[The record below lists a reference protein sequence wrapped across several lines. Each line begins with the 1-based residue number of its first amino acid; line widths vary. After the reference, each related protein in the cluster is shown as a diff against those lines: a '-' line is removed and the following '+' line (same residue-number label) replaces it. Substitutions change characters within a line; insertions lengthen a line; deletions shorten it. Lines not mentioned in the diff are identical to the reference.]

1 MENLKVKV
9 INKSQNKLPK
19 YETKGSAGMD
29 VRSNED
35 YTLKPERRTLIS
47 TGLFFEI
54 PEGYEMQVRPR
65 SGMAFK
71 YGITV
76 LNAPGTIDSDF
87 RGELGIILY
96 NSGQTAFEIK
106 KGDRIAQLVLAPVT
120 RFEFEVSDE
129 LTETERGEGG
139 FGSSGNL

>member
-54 PEGYEMQVRPR
+54 PEGFELQVRPR
-65 SGMAFK
+65 SGMAAK

-76 LNAPGTIDSDF
+76 LNAPGTIDSDY
-87 RGELGIILY
+87 RGELGVIIY
-96 NSGQTAFEIK
+96 NSGQSEFEIK

-120 RFEFEVSDE
+120 RFDFELAEDLSAS
-129 LTETERGEGG
+129 ERGKGG
-139 FGSSGNL
+139 FGHTGV

>member
-19 YETKGSAGMD
+19 YETPGSAGMD

-35 YTLKPERRTLIS
+35 YTLKTERRTLIS

-65 SGMAFK
+65 SGMANK

-76 LNAPGTIDSDF
+76 LNAPGTIDSDY
-87 RGELGIILY
+87 RGELGVILY

-120 RFEFEVSDE
+120 RFEFEVAEDLSESD
-129 LTETERGEGG
+129 REGG
-139 FGSSGNL
+139 FGSTGNN

>member
-9 INKSQNKLPK
+9 INKSENKLPK
-19 YETKGSAGMD
+19 YETSGSAGMD

-35 YTLKPERRTLIS
+35 YTLKPNRRTIIQ

-54 PEGYEMQVRPR
+54 PEGFEMQVRPR
-65 SGMAFK
+65 SGMAAK

-76 LNAPGTIDSDF
+76 LNAPGTIDSDY

-96 NSGQTAFEIK
+96 NSGQSEFEIK

-120 RFEFEVSDE
+120 RFEFELAENLSAS
-129 LTETERGEGG
+129 ERQGG
-139 FGSSGNL
+139 FGHTGNN

>member
-19 YETKGSAGMD
+19 YETPGSAGMD

-54 PEGYEMQVRPR
+54 PEGFEFQIRPR
-65 SGMAFK
+65 SGMAAK

-76 LNAPGTIDSDF
+76 LNAPGIIDSDY

-96 NSGQTAFEIK
+96 NSGQSEFEIK

-120 RFEFEVSDE
+120 RFDFELAEDLSAS
-129 LTETERGEGG
+129 ERKGG
-139 FGSSGNL
+139 YGSTGNN

>member
-19 YETKGSAGMD
+19 YETPGSAGMD

-120 RFEFEVSDE
+120 KCVLE
-129 LTETERGEGG
+129 LAEDLSGSERKGG
-139 FGSSGNL
+139 FGHTGNK